1 MHTILMIRRSESPS
15 VEFVA
20 VSGGG
25 SGGEAVAVGSMV
37 QLETATG
44 AAVCGLVR
52 YKGPDTLGVELEEE
66 VRGGGSGW
74 AQVNDAVNKYT

>member
-1 MHTILMIRRSESPS
+1 M
-15 VEFVA
+15 
-20 VSGGG
+20 
-25 SGGEAVAVGSMV
+25 AVGSMV

-74 AQVNDAVNKYT
+74 AQVNDAVNK

>member
-1 MHTILMIRRSESPS
+1 MHTILMTRRSESPP

-74 AQVNDAVNKYT
+74 AQVNDAVNK